1 MTGPADRR
9 GTVVDRLGGECPQC
23 GEPIE
28 AAHARA
34 AQVVLV
40 PCGHSIDA
48 MSALSVPP
56 EERNGHPDGP

>member
-1 MTGPADRR
+1 MTGPTDRR
-9 GTVVDRLGGECPQC
+9 ETVVDRLGGECPQC
-23 GEPIE
+23 GESIE

-34 AQVVLV
+34 GQVVLV

-56 EERNGHPDGP
+56 EALDDQSDDP